1 MTDYFTGTATSSVAG
16 AVSSST
22 TAYQALSYFALRQQL
37 IADPFAS
44 VRATNQTHNGAAVT
58 FFLYD
63 DLSAATSALTETT
76 DPDGVAMADST
87 VTCTLAEYG
96 NAVRLTS
103 KLRGTALLPVLA
115 DAMNL
120 VGYNAGLSV
129 DTLAMN
135 TLRSGTN
142 VYYSAASGSAATSE
156 ATIEA
161 GDVINAAYIRNQV
174 AKLRGANSMPQDGTN
189 YAGIVHP
196 YISADIRSEAS
207 GGNWRD
213 PHTYRDTTEIYNGEI
228 GTFEGV
234 RWIENSSAQLVGSAA
249 GSASI
254 DVYRTLIIG
263 EQALAK
269 GVSLADGYG
278 EQPSVFEGPIV
289 DKLRRFVPVAWYHL
303 VGYKRFRE
311 TSIRRIVSST
321 SVA

>member
-1 MTDYFTGTATSSVAG
+1 MTDYFTGTATASDMG

-37 IADPFAS
+37 IADQFAS

-63 DLSAATSALTETT
+63 DLSAATSALTENV
-76 DPDGVAMADST
+76 DPDGVAIADST
-87 VTCTLAEYG
+87 VTVTLAEYG

-103 KLRGTALLPVLA
+103 KLRGTTLLPVLA

-120 VGYNAGLSV
+120 VGFNAGLSV

-135 TLRSGTN
+135 VLRGGTN
-142 VYYSAASGSAATSE
+142 VAYSSASGSAATSE

-161 GDVINAAYIRNQV
+161 GDTILAAEIRTQV
-174 AKLRGANSMPQDGTN
+174 AKLRAAKSMPQDGSK
-189 YAGIVHP
+189 YVGIVHP
-196 YISADIRSEAS
+196 YISADIRAQAS

-213 PHTYRDTTEIYNGEI
+213 PAVYSAADRIWNGEI
-228 GTFEGV
+228 GEFEGV
-234 RWIENSSAQLVGSAA
+234 RWIENPSAELVGSGA

-254 DVYRTLIIG
+254 NTYRTLILG
-263 EQALAK
+263 YQALAK
-269 GVSLADGYG
+269 GVSMAEGYS
-278 EQPSVFEGPIV
+278 EQPQVFEGPIV
-289 DKLRRFVPVAWYHL
+289 DKLKRFVPVAWYHL

-311 TSIRRIVSST
+311 ASIRRIVSS
-321 SVA
+321 SSIS